1 MFKFSNTPVPVRNDL
16 TLAFS
21 GVWTRLARPG
31 TWWTGTER
39 VAIAQVARDSYGGAE
54 LTAHPDLSEAA
65 TLAASLLS
73 RKPAAVTADLIQ
85 GWESVGLDS
94 NRYVELVA
102 VVSQITAIDT
112 FHRALGV
119 DLEPLPIPQPGDPTE
134 QLPDIPAKLTRAW
147 VPMVGPP
154 TIPTSLSAVPAEMV
168 ALEQLHGPMYL
179 RYEEMSDPAVQ
190 KGLSRAQQELV
201 AARTSAINE
210 CFF

>member
-1 MFKFSNTPVPVRNDL
+1 MFDFSSAPMPIRNDL
-16 TLAFS
+16 TVAFS
-21 GVWTRLARPG
+21 AVWDRLAGPG
-31 TWWTGTER
+31 TWWTGAQR
-39 VAIAQVARDSYGGAE
+39 VAIAQVARDSYRGTDPA
-54 LTAHPDLSEAA
+54 ADPDLPEAA

-73 RKPAAVTADLIQ
+73 RKPAAVTAELIQ

-102 VVSQITAIDT
+102 IVSQVTAIDT
-112 FHRALGV
+112 FHRALGIH
-119 DLEPLPIPQPGDPTE
+119 LEPLPTPQLGDPSE
-134 QLPDIPAKLTRAW
+134 RLPDTPAKLTRAW

-179 RYEEMSDPAVQ
+179 RYEEMSDPAIR